1 MTSTPT
7 AEPHPS
13 QTAAPPRLSPI
24 ARAARI
30 FTSPA
35 TAWDDLVDRGQW
47 LLPLFVGL
55 ALWVGLQALA
65 YHHVTVPMM
74 LDSWSDLVASG
85 RMEAAQMERMSAFF
99 TDNPAAMWIILA
111 QQAIVWPI
119 LSLLTALVVW
129 FGGGFVLGTK
139 LRYRQALDVV
149 CWAGIVKWPALL
161 LTFLLAWQKQT
172 FKGVHLGLGALVPE
186 ADTPSKVQVGL
197 TTFLDFIGP
206 FEAWW
211 VVVAVLGVAALTG
224 APRRNVAWVLVAL
237 YLAFG
242 AFLAAVAALFNPG
255 A

>member
-1 MTSTPT
+1 MSI
-7 AEPHPS
+7 AEPHEPD
-13 QTAAPPRLSPI
+13 TPAPVRLSPFH
-24 ARAARI
+24 RAARV
-30 FTSPA
+30 FASPA
-35 TAWDDLVDRGQW
+35 TAWDDLAERGQW
-47 LLPLFVGL
+47 LIPLLTGL
-55 ALWVGLQALA
+55 ALWVGLQAVA
-65 YHHVTVPMM
+65 YHHVTVPML
-74 LDSWSDLVASG
+74 LDTWSDAVASG
-85 RMEAAQMERMSAFF
+85 RMEQAQMDRMSSFF

-111 QQAIVWPI
+111 QQAVVWPI

-161 LTFLLAWQKQT
+161 ITFLLAWQKQT

-186 ADTPSKVQVGL
+186 AETPSKLQVGL

-211 VVVAVLGVAALTG
+211 VVVAVIGVAALTG

>member
-1 MTSTPT
+1 MSI
-7 AEPHPS
+7 AEPHEP
-13 QTAAPPRLSPI
+13 QTPVPVRLSPFQ
-24 ARAARI
+24 RAVRVFA
-30 FTSPA
+30 SPA
-35 TAWDDLVDRGQW
+35 SAWDDLAERGQW
-47 LLPLFVGL
+47 AIPLLAGI
-55 ALWVGLQALA
+55 ALWVGLQAVA
-65 YHHVTVPMM
+65 FQHVTVPM
-74 LDSWSDLVASG
+74 LLNSWSDAVASG
-85 RMEAAQMERMSAFF
+85 RMDAAQMERMSSFF

-149 CWAGIVKWPALL
+149 CWAGIVKWPALVI
-161 LTFLLAWQKQT
+161 TFALAWQKQT

-186 ADTPSKVQVGL
+186 AETPSKLQVGL

-211 VVVAVLGVAALTG
+211 AAVAVIGVSALTG

>member
-1 MTSTPT
+1 MSTAQPQ
-7 AEPHPS
+7 EPQSPV
-13 QTAAPPRLSPI
+13 PPRLSPL

-30 FTSPA
+30 FSRPA
-35 TAWDDLVDRGQW
+35 SAWDDLVDRGQW
-47 LLPLFVGL
+47 FAPLVVGL

-65 YHHVTVPMM
+65 YQHVTVPMM
-74 LDSWSDLVASG
+74 LDAWSDAVSSG
-85 RMEAAQMERMSAFF
+85 RMDQAQMDRMSSFF
-99 TDNPAAMWIILA
+99 TDNPAAMWIVLG
-111 QQAIVWPI
+111 QQLIVWPVI
-119 LSLLTALVVW
+119 SLLTALVVW

-139 LRYRQALDVV
+139 LRYRQAFDVV
-149 CWAGIVKWPALL
+149 VWAGIVKWPALVL
-161 LTFLLAWQKQT
+161 AFALAWQKET

-186 ADTPSKVQVGL
+186 PETPTKLHTGL

-211 VVVAVLGVAALTG
+211 LVVAVIGVAALTR

-242 AFLAAVAALFNPG
+242 AFLAAVAAFFNPG